1 MASMTSLST
10 MRSNAGT
17 SSSETMQV
25 ARQRSAKSKASA
37 ECSEAAIP
45 ETEAVT
51 QDQGAVV
58 SPAHHRD
65 STGSMDL
72 GRGAED
78 LGTDS
83 ESCQGVD
90 RLSTIVTPQRFT
102 NNEVIGNNTASAL
115 KAKHLQ
121 RNKSIVLGSYGSA
134 TPDDHLLFSRAIGL
148 LAQGERR
155 RHSVSSM
162 PEDASPPYMNGRGS
176 LPSSDSG
183 RHTPTGWRKA
193 KRSDES
199 PQLRPGRLS
208 FSSLSSDGSAGK
220 DLRRNNLDNW
230 DSTGSCDDG
239 GSYSVTGFFR
249 PFTSSTAI
257 KKQHLDLGRIAGDIF
272 VLNQDV
278 TAGLDAASVEQ
289 RTRWNC
295 SRRCGCCKRCPGR
308 SCYGAWWNHMQ
319 MICRKLGSNGLFTA
333 FFLVLTLY
341 VLFSPD
347 ILDLVRRKY
356 LDYPFLVINTV
367 VFGLFSFELLVLIV
381 GNRSYGTS
389 AFVVLDIVC
398 LASLLTDTLLVDGYD
413 VGVLMSED
421 NARLSRVARSS
432 RTVRLVRLVRLAR
445 VARMLPKLLMFLRT
459 QNLQLG
465 QQVLL
470 RRLWRGFFVLDA
482 DKDDLISEFD
492 LKVFYLIVLREC
504 PDMLRH
510 TPAELLSLDKEY
522 IEKSVFSDPDSQ
534 EDDVEGRLDF
544 QKFSQIMLNTRLG
557 KDLVNHHVEDLEMG
571 EGVWSLTQKLS
582 DNTAM
587 KVCACVLCLLITVSL
602 LEIDAV
608 DAGALVGLAQLDHM
622 VRSEALFGALNF
634 DYLCNQISP
643 FWDRTSVLFLHLDG
657 MSFENGCCKSCYTN
671 ATIDSAI
678 DLMNEKIRTSR
689 LRPTDMDSICLVGGT
704 ADVCS
709 ATGLGGVRSLAL
721 LDMSDQVQ
729 TDAQWS
735 IITTITMLL
744 LLLAFVFILNRK
756 ITSFTRTILQPLRW
770 LVDDMQAL
778 SSLELLTMDKDMP
791 GGGVVKT
798 VEELNHLQSA
808 FQSMQSAIRGW
819 SMFVPPM
826 VVQRLFS
833 SGIEA
838 GIGVNKC
845 HVTILFCDVVKF
857 DEMCIGLEPNE
868 IIDLLSAVGNF
879 VAEAIEKKAGTLLE
893 FIGDETVS
901 VFNVP
906 NHVKNHY
913 VAGLEAAREIHR
925 VIDDHNPFVSHEG
938 KELEIKCRCGVHT
951 ARMLA
956 GNIGS
961 PQRIKY
967 GLLGDGI
974 NLAARLKGLNSRY
987 GTRTL
992 VSDSTLQALKTASG
1006 FPMHSMH
1013 YRPVD
1018 VVAVKGKV
1026 QGTPVYEAL
1035 PLYANEDHQKLM
1047 ACEKHQKAF
1056 ELYQQRRFDQA
1067 AELFQEVEN
1076 TFVATGCDKD
1086 VASRILRKRCLEYM
1100 KDPPPEDWDG
1110 VDRLQKKTFAVDDD
1124 EVPPAAEGDG
1134 AASGDGGG
1142 TEAVASPVGIVEVAS
1157 PRSDVNRS
1165 MWCWSY

>member
-1 MASMTSLST
+1 MATAGAEGPEGGEARGGRRHRTSDSVASMTSAST
-10 MRSNAGT
+10 MRSGAGT
-17 SSSETMQV
+17 SSTDTMQMV
-25 ARQRSAKSKASA
+25 RLRSAKSRVSA
-37 ECSEAAIP
+37 ESAGERIP
-45 ETEAVT
+45 ETEAIT
-51 QDQGAVV
+51 GEASGF
-58 SPAHHRD
+58 SPTLRTENTLD
-65 STGSMDL
+65 SL
-72 GRGAED
+72 PA
-78 LGTDS
+78 
-83 ESCQGVD
+83 
-90 RLSTIVTPQRFT
+90 LSTSVTPKRLT
-102 NNEVIGNNTASAL
+102 NDEVIGNNTASAL
-115 KAKHLQ
+115 KARHLQ
-121 RNKSIVLGSYGSA
+121 RSKSIFVGSYDCA

-148 LAQGERR
+148 QD
-155 RHSVSSM
+155 
-162 PEDASPPYMNGRGS
+162 DATSPTSMNGRGS
-176 LPSSDSG
+176 LLSSDSS
-183 RHTPTGWRKA
+183 RNTPTKQRQSDLCRPQGALGPRPRR
-193 KRSDES
+193 RSDENL
-199 PQLRPGRLS
+199 QLRPSRLS
-208 FSSLSSDGSAGK
+208 VSSLSSDGSVGR
-220 DLRRNNLDNW
+220 LNNPDNW
-230 DSTGSCDDG
+230 GSTNSQDVDSCT
-239 GSYSVTGFFR
+239 VAGFFR
-249 PFTSSTAI
+249 PLTSSRAI
-257 KKQHLDLGRIAGDIF
+257 KKQHLDFGRIASQIF
-272 VLNQDV
+272 TLTRDGA
-278 TAGLDAASVEQ
+278 AGLDAAAVEQ

-295 SRRCGCCKRCPGR
+295 SHRCACCRRCPGR
-308 SCYGAWWNHMQ
+308 ARRGSWWNRLQ
-319 MICRKLGSNGLFTA
+319 MVCRKLGGSGLFTA
-333 FFLVLTLY
+333 FFLALTIY
-341 VLFSPD
+341 VLFGPD
-347 ILDLVRRKY
+347 ILDLVRQKY

-367 VFGLFSFELLVLIV
+367 VFALFSFELIVLIV
-381 GNRSYGTS
+381 GNSSYGTS

-398 LASLLTDTLLVDGYD
+398 LASLVTDTLLVNGYD
-413 VGVLMSED
+413 LGVLLSED

-445 VARMLPKLLMFLRT
+445 VARMLPKLLTFLRT
-459 QNLQLG
+459 QNHQLG

-470 RRLWRGFFVLDA
+470 RRLWRGFFVLDG
-482 DKDDLISEFD
+482 DKDGFISEFD

-504 PDMLRH
+504 PDMCRH
-510 TPAELLSLDKEY
+510 TAAQLLSFDKAY
-522 IEKSVFSDPDSQ
+522 IERSVSSDPDAQ
-534 EDDVEGRLDF
+534 EDGTEGALDF

-557 KDLVNHHVEDLEMG
+557 KDLVNHHIEDLEMG

-582 DNTAM
+582 DKTAM

-608 DAGALVGLAQLDHM
+608 DAGPLVGLAQLDHI
-622 VRSEALFGALNF
+622 VRSEALLGALNF

-657 MSFENGCCKSCYTN
+657 MSFESGCCDSCYTN
-671 ATIDSAI
+671 ATANAAI
-678 DLMNEKIRTSR
+678 DMMNEKIRTSR
-689 LRPTDMDSICLVGGT
+689 IRPTDMDSICLVGGT
-704 ADVCS
+704 ADLCS
-709 ATGLGGVRSLAL
+709 ATDLGRVRSLAL
-721 LDMSDQVQ
+721 LDMSSRVHE
-729 TDAQWS
+729 DAVWS
-735 IITTITMLL
+735 IVTTITMLFL
-744 LLLAFVFILNRK
+744 LLCFVFILNRK

-791 GGGVVKT
+791 GGVVVKT
-798 VEELNHLQSA
+798 VEELSHLQSA
-808 FQSMQSAIRGW
+808 FQSMQGAIRGW

-868 IIDLLSAVGNF
+868 IIDLLSTVGNF
-879 VAEAIEKKAGTLLE
+879 IAEAIQQKAGTLLE

-906 NHVKNHY
+906 NHVKHHY

-925 VIDDHNPFVSHEG
+925 VIDSHNPFISHEG

-992 VSDSTLQALKTASG
+992 VSDSTLQALK
-1006 FPMHSMH
+1006 MVRHSMH

-1035 PLYANEDHQKLM
+1035 PLYANEDNKKLL
-1047 ACEKHQKAF
+1047 ACENHQKAF
-1056 ELYQQRRFDQA
+1056 ELYQQRQFHDA

-1076 TFVATGCDKD
+1076 TFVASGCTKD
-1086 VASRILRKRCLEYM
+1086 VASRILRKRCLAYM

-1110 VDRLQKKTFAVDDD
+1110 VDRLKMKTFDVDDD
-1124 EVPPAAEGDG
+1124 DDEAPAPPQE
-1134 AASGDGGG
+1134 GGG
-1142 TEAVASPVGIVEVAS
+1142 ADAAANASGIVEIDS
-1157 PRSDVNRS
+1157 SRSDVMRS
-1165 MWCWSY
+1165 MWCWGY